1 MLQCNMTISLNI
13 QLALEDLLADL
24 RYARR
29 HDQLGRLALL
39 AYCEVKGW
47 ARMSGRPDL
56 ADISLRMFSEKPSVS
71 KVEFLENIDTLI
83 ATLELHEEEYRRA
96 NMNKGASGPVSSAVG
111 MNFESFQVSALATG
125 DPIDLQKIDSIWP
138 RPLRGGQL

>member
-71 KVEFLENIDTLI
+71 KVEFLENIDSLI

-96 NMNKGASGPVSSAVG
+96 NVSKVASGPVSSAVG
-111 MNFESFQVSALATG
+111 MNF
-125 DPIDLQKIDSIWP
+125 
-138 RPLRGGQL
+138 

>member
-1 MLQCNMTISLNI
+1 MHWGPDVRLEQANRFMLQCNMASSLNN
-13 QLALEDLLADL
+13 QLSLEDLLADL

-47 ARMSGRPDL
+47 ARISGRPDL
-56 ADISLRMFSEKPSVS
+56 ADISLRMFLEKPSVS
-71 KVEFLENIDTLI
+71 KMQFLESIDSLI

-96 NMNKGASGPVSSAVG
+96 NVNKVAIGSVSSAFD
-111 MNFESFQVSALATG
+111 MNL
-125 DPIDLQKIDSIWP
+125 
-138 RPLRGGQL
+138 